1 MKRSRMRQ
9 IQSII
14 LGRVKIFRQVGSP
27 RSSDSRI
34 ILSVQ
39 STEAHFTQF
48 SRIFRQ
54 IYMKTPKT
62 IKGHLKSIVLCL
74 NYFSINQK
82 NNSSSSSLE
91 ALPCSSLEYLLSL
104 FSLDGKHTLLSYTL
118 TWNGRSANVFNLH
131 LVPLQ
136 SCIMWQSVWLA
147 GNIPK
152 LEVLRS
158 VLATHGQRT
167 MRSYQMKPSVP
178 ATFTNNVTRVI
189 ISGISALIVLLY
201 VLSQFKLLWWLL
213 CSMA

>member
-1 MKRSRMRQ
+1 MALLDTLIDNRSSTPNFANLPRVRNCDEAGIPPKYHRIDSIRSYRSDNPRNQKLKSDLNMKRSRMRQ

-118 TWNGRSANVFNLH
+118 T
-131 LVPLQ
+131 
-136 SCIMWQSVWLA
+136 
-147 GNIPK
+147 
-152 LEVLRS
+152 
-158 VLATHGQRT
+158 
-167 MRSYQMKPSVP
+167 
-178 ATFTNNVTRVI
+178 
-189 ISGISALIVLLY
+189 
-201 VLSQFKLLWWLL
+201 
-213 CSMA
+213 